1 MNLVRPKNRFI
12 AAFASFIA
20 LLAFLILRPA
30 NTSEA
35 NSTGGVSMVPSITAT
50 KVDSIATDVDTD
62 GRADPGDTLLYTI
75 TINNSGTD
83 SLNTVFT
90 DTISSNTTLVPG
102 SVNTSPIAF
111 DDASYTAAGNVRIT
125 IPAASGVLAN
135 DIDPDTGTNTGL
147 TASSGTTSAQGG
159 NVVMS
164 ANGGFS
170 YNPAPG
176 FTGTDTFTYTVTDPA
191 GATGTGTV
199 TFNVSGMIWFINA
212 AAAGGGDGRLTSPFN
227 CYTGAGCFSAVAAD
241 DPGDN
246 IFLYSGAYTG
256 GNTLLNNQRLIGQG
270 ALATLS
276 TITGIT
282 PPAGS
287 DALPATGGARPTITT
302 GTATSGVFL
311 GSGNTLRG
319 FNIGNTGT
327 TDITGTNFG
336 TLTVQDMELNGTGRL
351 VDLATGTAAATFDN
365 FTSTNGPGGQAVNLN
380 NVGGNLIVTGTTS
393 ITTPGGQGIVISGSS
408 LAANFGTSTT
418 ITDPATQGILV
429 GTSTGN
435 VSFGNTTIS
444 DATDGISLQ
453 NNSAGTRSFGTL
465 TVTNGSGDSFLH
477 GVGGGTTTVT
487 GLATLT
493 NPASNCID
501 IQDSTTAV
509 TFANVNCT
517 QSAAAGVFLD
527 DNSGN
532 VTFADLDIDT
542 DANVRAFHVTEPHS
556 GAITTTSGTIADT
569 GTSTAIEIV
578 GTSAASRTPLNIQLT
593 SVSSSGAVS
602 GIILANT
609 SSSGSPGGFR
619 ILGSGTTD
627 GSGGTIQNT
636 TGRGASFINSANIV
650 LTNMNFTNAG
660 TTDLDAT
667 NGGLSTGDN
676 LDTNAAIH
684 LVNVTGITTLDNLNL
699 TGTMAE
705 QGINGNTVSNFTLAN
720 SSIVNAG
727 NEPDE
732 DGIHFFNMSG
742 TSAITNTILNC
753 TVATPNTTGGD
764 DHLNLQTN
772 TGTLNLTI
780 SGGSAT
786 NANKGSGYLFGIRGN
801 TNATI
806 NFSGATSQ
814 NNFSGGIVADSFDT
828 ATMALNVTNGTVS
841 SGNNDQLSVS
851 AGDNTTVDLNANGSS
866 FASTNTGDFVVIS
879 LLGSAFDNGFNFDA
893 RIQNNVIT
901 VANGLTADGI
911 VIFNAG
917 GGAINTLIT
926 GNTIDYAGTQR
937 AILAQ
942 AGQDGNGST
951 NLTMTGNNIDI
962 KLDGAGNAVA
972 GILAQ
977 TAVTGPGNTSSM
989 CADIGG
995 AGGLSNT
1002 WTHSLGGTMAA
1013 GDIRVRQRMDG
1024 TFRLPGYAGGATDL
1038 TAVINYLNG
1047 RNTEV
1052 SSSTATA
1059 DSSGY
1064 AGGGACT
1071 QPNPIP
1077 PPSQTAVSNTFLES
1091 VRQIVA
1097 FDLFN
1102 DHRLGIADTEFGRGP
1117 EFNSLI
1123 ASSAARP
1130 GNSLL
1135 PETNSTRGNG
1145 EAIQISRL
1153 PKVGAPLVVA
1163 TTEASIAK
1171 PAKAS
1176 AESSIGRVLGFISTL
1191 TGMISPTV
1199 YSQEE
1204 RPTRVG
1210 GTKDTETIPESPV
1223 SGETVTVNGGSVNGF
1238 TLPAGKSITVTFR
1251 ASINTGVLPAFTQV
1265 SNQGTVSATGIAN
1278 VLTDDPDVA
1287 GTANPTVTNIDH
1299 TTVAVASNANPSVFG
1314 QNVTFTATMTGVPSR
1329 ASDPPGTVQFK
1340 ADGVNIGSPVAV
1352 VVGTANDNVSTA
1364 QASISSLAIGNHVIT
1379 AEYSGGGSGATGY
1392 NANIGTLSGGQV
1404 VGKANTTVGVVSDTN
1419 PSVSGQPVTFTA
1431 TVSVTSPGSGSPT
1444 GNISFR
1450 DNGTNIGTCAAQIV
1464 TANVATCSIS
1474 TLSVGTHPITAVYNG
1489 DSNFNASPPSTAVSQ
1504 VVNKAN
1510 TSVALT
1516 SSQNPAPLGTNVMFT
1531 AAISITSP
1539 GAGTTSGTVQFRD
1552 GATPIAGCSAVAVAM
1567 NSAACS
1573 TNALTV
1579 GNHTISAVYSGDA
1592 NFNTSTGNLTGN
1604 PQVITGPPVLVP
1616 AVGLSRVKSAP
1627 ATNSQIGTVSDDVSS
1642 PGSIAVTVQ
1651 SAPAGISVTNIVNN
1665 NGTITADIAA
1675 GCAAATGSATV
1686 VLNAADG
1693 KGLSQN
1699 ANLSIN
1705 ILANP
1710 APTLG
1715 SYANQTVV
1723 SSCKL
1728 FITPSAAPNDNVPL
1742 TSVTVASG
1750 TFGGT
1755 LSVDPTTGVVT
1766 ASNANPVPGP
1776 HTVTVTATDSC
1787 GVQATSNFTITVAP
1801 TPTAPK
1807 DFDFDGDRKADI
1819 SIYRAGATANAVST
1833 WFILRSS
1840 DSTVRINQ
1848 FGNGEDRIVPADY
1861 TGDGTFDLA
1870 VFRPSTST
1878 WYYSSDPVNPGQ
1890 NFTVLRW
1897 GVAGDIPVPGRFD
1910 ADNKTDIAIWR
1921 PSTGQWWIAK
1931 STGGTDVKV
1940 WGASGDKP
1948 IALDVDGDGISDL
1961 IQYRASN
1968 FSFYALKSGGGN
1980 SITPFGSAGDKLV
1993 PADYD
1998 GDGIDDL
2005 AVFRPS
2011 TNQWWIQ
2018 QSTGGLRLEVWGQSG
2033 DVPAPADYDND
2044 GKVDLAIFRPADG
2057 TWWIFNSCPCVLTGS
2072 QFGIGTDIA
2081 VPSVITP

>member
-1 MNLVRPKNRFI
+1 MFSSVGKKR
-12 AAFASFIA
+12 IA
-20 LLAFLILRPA
+20 LLALVLVCLVAIAILRPG
-30 NTSEA
+30 E
-35 NSTGGVSMVPSITAT
+35 VSNAISNQNAALLPVLGAAM
-50 KVDSIATDVDTD
+50 VDSITTDVDGD
-62 GRADPGDTLLYTI
+62 GRADPGDTLQYTV
-75 TINNSGTD
+75 TINNTGTD

-90 DTISSNTTLVPG
+90 DTISANTTLVPG
-102 SVNTSPIAF
+102 SVNSSPIAF
-111 DDASYTAAGNVRIT
+111 DDPSYTAAGNVRIT

-135 DIDPDTGTNTGL
+135 DIDPDTGTNSGL
-147 TASSGTTSAQGG
+147 TASSGATSAQGG
-159 NVVMS
+159 NVAMS

-170 YNPAPG
+170 YNPPPG
-176 FTGTDTFTYTVTDPA
+176 FTGTDTFTYTVTDA
-191 GATGTGTV
+191 GGATGTGTV
-199 TFNVSGMIWFINA
+199 TFNVAGMIWFINA
-212 AAAGGGDGRLTSPFN
+212 AAGGGGDGRLTSPFN

-256 GNTLLNNQRLIGQG
+256 GNPLLANQRLIGQG
-270 ALATLS
+270 AGASLS

-287 DALPATGGARPTITT
+287 DSLPATAGTRPTITT
-302 GTATSGVFL
+302 GAGTSGVLL
-311 GSGNTLRG
+311 GTGNTLRG

-336 TLTVQDMELNGTGRL
+336 TLTVQDIELNGTGRL
-351 VDLATGTAAATFDN
+351 VDLATGTVAATFDN
-365 FTSTNGPGGQAVNLN
+365 LTSANGPGGQAVNLN
-380 NVGGNLIVTGTTS
+380 GVGGALTVTGTTS
-393 ITTPGGQGIVISGSS
+393 ITTPGGQGINIAGSS
-408 LAANFGTSTT
+408 VAASFGTSTT

-444 DATDGISLQ
+444 DATDAISLQ
-453 NNSAGTRSFGTL
+453 NNSAGTRSFGTI

-477 GVGGGTTTVT
+477 GVGGGTTTVS

-542 DANVRAFHVTEPHS
+542 DTNVRGIHVTEPHS
-556 GAITTTSGTIADT
+556 GTITTTSGTIADT
-569 GTSTAIEIV
+569 GTATAVEIV
-578 GTSAASRTPLNIQLT
+578 GTSAASRTPLNMQLT
-593 SVSSSGAVS
+593 NVSSSGAVS
-602 GIILANT
+602 GIVLTNT

-619 ILGSGTTD
+619 VLGNSAGLCGGSVSSGPPASAASVTAPVTGD
-627 GSGGTIQNT
+627 CTGGTIQNS
-636 TGRGASFINSANIV
+636 TGPGIVLNNAANIV
-650 LTNMNFTNAG
+650 LTRMQIVGSGDDGVRGTNVTDFSLISSFFNNNGNAINECGIDFGDTSSVTPDGLHGTGAITNSTIQNSYYNGASFRNSGGTALTSFTVSGSQFRSLPTNGDSNDNLFVEAGGTASMALSVSGSHFSSIEGDHIQAAALNSGTLSNVAITNNTLTGGHTTALGQGITINAATGVALGGWTGRIDYDVNGNNIQGAVSNGVSVVLGTSGAAG
-660 TTDLDAT
+660 TFDGFVRNNIIGTSGVSLSCSTQA
-667 NGGLSTGDN
+667 NGIYIDKRGNGTQNSS
-676 LDTNAAIH
+676 
-684 LVNVTGITTLDNLNL
+684 VTGNTVRQCFDRAILTEAGDGSGVLNL
-699 TGTMAE
+699 TV
-705 QGINGNTVSNFTLAN
+705 QSNTLDQQVD
-720 SSIVNAG
+720 AG
-727 NEPDE
+727 ARE
-732 DGIHFFNMSG
+732 
-742 TSAITNTILNC
+742 AI
-753 TVATPNTTGGD
+753 
-764 DHLNLQTN
+764 QTN
-772 TGTLNLTI
+772 
-780 SGGSAT
+780 
-786 NANKGSGYLFGIRGN
+786 FGI
-801 TNATI
+801 T
-806 NFSGATSQ
+806 
-814 NNFSGGIVADSFDT
+814 
-828 ATMALNVTNGTVS
+828 
-841 SGNNDQLSVS
+841 
-851 AGDNTTVDLNANGSS
+851 
-866 FASTNTGDFVVIS
+866 STNVFGVQ
-879 LLGSAFDNGFNFDA
+879 DA
-893 RIQNNVIT
+893 P
-901 VANGLTADGI
+901 
-911 VIFNAG
+911 
-917 GGAINTLIT
+917 
-926 GNTIDYAGTQR
+926 
-937 AILAQ
+937 
-942 AGQDGNGST
+942 
-951 NLTMTGNNIDI
+951 
-962 KLDGAGNAVA
+962 AVC
-972 GILAQ
+972 LQ
-977 TAVTGPGNTSSM
+977 L
-989 CADIGG
+989 GG
-995 AGGLSNT
+995 AGGLGNTFSN
-1002 WTHSLGGTMAA
+1002 GGGAPDDFRLRKRFGAT
-1013 GDIRVRQRMDG
+1013 V
-1024 TFRLPGYAGGATDL
+1024 RLPGYAGGTDQTAGSLAQVVAFIEGQNTDTPPNSASASGSGGGYTGGAACTLPTFAPAGQEEMSIIFDVYGNESLSGTDL
-1038 TAVINYLNG
+1038 MALFVGTTMPAN
-1047 RNTEV
+1047 
-1052 SSSTATA
+1052 SSKPSSNAATMSDEHVA
-1059 DSSGY
+1059 LTDTLPALSSGSTPAEGGLVTI
-1064 AGGGACT
+1064 AGE
-1071 QPNPIP
+1071 
-1077 PPSQTAVSNTFLES
+1077 F
-1091 VRQIVA
+1091 
-1097 FDLFN
+1097 
-1102 DHRLGIADTEFGRGP
+1102 ADKIME
-1117 EFNSLI
+1117 
-1123 ASSAARP
+1123 
-1130 GNSLL
+1130 
-1135 PETNSTRGNG
+1135 
-1145 EAIQISRL
+1145 
-1153 PKVGAPLVVA
+1153 
-1163 TTEASIAK
+1163 
-1171 PAKAS
+1171 
-1176 AESSIGRVLGFISTL
+1176 
-1191 TGMISPTV
+1191 MISPTV
-1199 YSQEE
+1199 YSQEIE
-1204 RPTRVG
+1204 KVRREDG
-1210 GTKDTETIPESPV
+1210 IKDPEITPESPV
-1223 SGETVTVNGGSVNGF
+1223 SGETITVNGGSINGF
-1238 TLPAGKSITVTFR
+1238 TLPAGKSITITFR
-1251 ASINTGVLPAFTQV
+1251 ASINTGVLPAFIQV

-1299 TTVAVASNANPSVFG
+1299 TTVALASNANPSVFG

-1364 QASISSLAIGNHVIT
+1364 QASISSLAIGNRVIT
-1379 AEYSGGGSGATGY
+1379 AEYSGGGSGVTGY
-1392 NANIGTLSGGQV
+1392 NANTGTPSGGQL
-1404 VGKANTTVGVVSDTN
+1404 VGQANTTVGIVSNAN
-1419 PSVSGQPVTFTA
+1419 PSVSGQSVTFTA

-1450 DNGTNIGTCAAQIV
+1450 DNGTNIGTCAAQTV

-1474 TLSVGTHPITAVYNG
+1474 TLSVSTHPITAVYNG
-1489 DSNFNASPPSTAVSQ
+1489 DGNFSASPPSTAVSQ
-1504 VVNKAN
+1504 VVNRAN

-1516 SSQNPAPLGTNVMFT
+1516 SSQNPAPLGTNITFT

-1552 GATPIAGCSAVAVAM
+1552 GATPITGCSAITVAM

-1573 TNALTV
+1573 TTALTA
-1579 GNHTISAVYSGDA
+1579 GNHTISAIYSGDT

-1651 SAPAGISVTNIVNN
+1651 SAPMGISVTNIVNN

-1675 GCAAATGSATV
+1675 GCAAATGTATV

-1715 SYANQTVV
+1715 TYANQNVV

-1728 FITPSAAPNDNVPL
+1728 FITPTAAPNDNVPL

-1755 LSVDPTTGVVT
+1755 LSVDQTTGVVT

-1776 HTVTVTATDSC
+1776 HTVIVTATDSC

-1848 FGNGEDRIVPADY
+1848 FGNGEDRIAPADY

-1878 WYYSSDPVNPGQ
+1878 WYYSSDQINPGQ
-1890 NFTVLRW
+1890 NFSVLKW
-1897 GVAGDIPVPGRFD
+1897 GATGDIPVPGRFD

-1931 STGGTDVKV
+1931 STGGTDVRV
-1940 WGASGDKP
+1940 WGTNGDKP
-1948 IALDVDGDGISDL
+1948 IAADVDGDGTSDL
-1961 IQYRASN
+1961 IQYRSSN

-1980 SITPFGSAGDKLV
+1980 SITPFGIAGDRLI

-2005 AVFRPS
+2005 AVYRPS

-2057 TWWIFNSCPCVLTGS
+2057 TWWIFSSCPCVLTGS